1 MIARG
6 SEWEEQLTTKELKE
20 MMEVVELLYNFAR
33 KGTFMH

>member
-1 MIARG
+1 MIARD

-20 MMEVVELLYNFAR
+20 MMEVVELLYNFTT